1 MAQQH
6 SYSSYS
12 SSTAFCFGAHLA
24 ERRLA
29 ALVVAL
35 VLLALLVLSL
45 ALLRRA
51 TLQPQ
56 VELDRRGRAHMLL
69 RQRPV
74 GTKRPAA
81 NDEPLL
87 LGGDALPR
95 RNRLSQ
101 IKRGGRGAAQTREKH
116 TERRQAK
123 VTVLFQTQPPRLC
136 VRLSGRGKKEEYRVP
151 VRELDGAAAA
161 LPAVVDLDWR
171 HRV

>member
-6 SYSSYS
+6 SYSSY

-101 IKRGGRGAAQTREKH
+101 VKRGGRGAAQTREKH

-123 VTVLFQTQPPRLC
+123 VTVLFRAQR
-136 VRLSGRGKKEEYRVP
+136 RVSAF
-151 VRELDGAAAA
+151 DFQAAAKKRNIA
-161 LPAVVDLDWR
+161 YPSESSTARLLPCQR
-171 HRV
+171 